1 MRRDSKNNMCGSEE
15 TAGKLELKTLYDYEM
30 LLREIRLAHVD
41 KDKEKLDALF
51 TELCE
56 ATIKAEEGYKIQQTS
71 FRTLVYGQ
79 YSKIASHITL
89 TCDAFEDVLQSVLAG
104 IYDGSVFFRR
114 LKRCPAGKMDA
125 EVEKILSGD
134 CWRQINDFIC
144 NQVGD
149 EVRDGIRADLGIPS
163 ERVDVNVNGKIY
175 RNCVTTVSAQ
185 KELDF
190 ANSNAD
196 TEANSDVSGKLKYL
210 INSKLSSDPIND
222 LLVDIKKSPME
233 EVAVKLAEAFYE
245 TIIKYQYDEQ
255 DRADLLLYAQQ
266 IQNPVA
272 PEMRTEKLI
281 TFASLP
287 VAERFFH
294 DTLRKCKFLGKA
306 LSTLSDDDLLKFK
319 DELDIIL
326 AGTDDFQAKKNL
338 VTACLSY
345 IKAKQEEVA

>member
-1 MRRDSKNNMCGSEE
+1 MRRDSKNDMHGSGD
-15 TAGKLELKTLYDYEM
+15 TAGKRELKTLYDYEM

-56 ATIKAEEGYKIQQTS
+56 ATIKAEEGYKIRQTS

-79 YSKIASHITL
+79 YSKITSHITL
-89 TCDAFEDVLQSVLAG
+89 TCYAFEDVLQSVLTG

-114 LKRCPAGKMDA
+114 LKRCPAARVDA
-125 EVEKILSGD
+125 ELEKILGGD

-144 NQVGD
+144 NKVGD

-190 ANSNAD
+190 ANSYEIHEPNRPESGNLRRILNAR
-196 TEANSDVSGKLKYL
+196 
-210 INSKLSSDPIND
+210 LSSDPIND
-222 LLVDIKKSPME
+222 MFEDIKKTPME
-233 EVAVKLAEAFYE
+233 EIAVRLAEAFYE
-245 TIIKYQYDEQ
+245 TIVKYQYNEQ

-266 IQNPVA
+266 VQNPIA
-272 PEMRTEKLI
+272 PEMRTGKLL

-319 DELDIIL
+319 DELNIIL
-326 AGTDDFQAKKNL
+326 AGTDDFQTKKNL

-345 IKAKQEEVA
+345 IKDKQEEVA

>member
-1 MRRDSKNNMCGSEE
+1 MRRDSKNNTCGSVE
-15 TAGKLELKTLYDYEM
+15 TAGKRELNTLYDYEM
-30 LLREIRLAHVD
+30 LLREIRLAHVE
-41 KDKEKLDALF
+41 KDKAKLDELF

-79 YSKIASHITL
+79 YSKIASHITI
-89 TCDAFEDVLQSVLAG
+89 TCDAFEDVLQSVLTG

-114 LKRCPAGKMDA
+114 LKRCTGDKRV
-125 EVEKILSGD
+125 EELEKILNGD

-144 NQVGD
+144 NRTGTLVGAGIRDDFGIPD
-149 EVRDGIRADLGIPS
+149 ETFKVERDGKVYRNHVTMVSMQNELDNSGCDAAKDDA
-163 ERVDVNVNGKIY
+163 VDVEV
-175 RNCVTTVSAQ
+175 
-185 KELDF
+185 
-190 ANSNAD
+190 
-196 TEANSDVSGKLKYL
+196 KYL
-210 INSKLSSDPIND
+210 LKSKLHSYPISNLID
-222 LLVDIKKSPME
+222 DKEKSPME
-233 EVAVKLAEAFYE
+233 EIAVRLAEAFYE

-266 IQNPVA
+266 VQNPIA
-272 PEMRTEKLI
+272 PELRTGKLL

-306 LSTLSDDDLLKFK
+306 LSMLSDDDLLKFK
-319 DELDIIL
+319 DELNIIL
-326 AGTDDFQAKKNL
+326 AGTDDFQTKKNL

-345 IKAKQEEVA
+345 IKDKQEEVA